1 MKSYLSLIPIS
12 AKVHRR
18 QNRMTLLCIILAVFL
33 VTAVFSMADMGVRM
47 EKTTL
52 LNKHGNWHIQ
62 LNNISEGV
70 AEQIRSCTDI
80 ATMSGYDVINYNRED
95 DYYIGNRKA
104 VLYGVDE
111 TYITDIRNCLAEGSY
126 PQSDTEIMLSPNAKT
141 VLGINIGDSVTINT
155 PSGSMNYTVSGFGE
169 DNVGFNSRYD
179 TISAYMNQTAF
190 YKICAMNDRELAPV
204 YYVQFHENTKISKQI
219 AGIKE
224 QYGLTDENIDENS
237 ATLGSSGFSGNTTV
251 QALYSTAVV
260 LFVLILIA
268 GVLMISSSINSNVAQ
283 RTKFFGMM
291 RCIGMSRQQIIRF
304 VRLEALNWCKTAVP
318 AGVILG
324 TVITW
329 GLCAALRFLVGGE
342 FSDMPIFGVSPIGI
356 ISGVIVGVVTVLI
369 AARTPAKRAAK
380 VSPVTAVSGN
390 TESANNMHHAVN
402 TRFSKIETALGI
414 HHAVSA
420 KKNLLLMTG
429 SFALS
434 IILFLSFS
442 ALIDLVGYIMP
453 QPSNAFDI
461 SILSNDS
468 SNSIDNSLL
477 DKISS
482 MEGVK
487 RVFGRRTCFDI
498 PAEVNKDNQLSN
510 TIDIISY
517 DEYDLDC
524 LTKDKEL
531 RKGSDISKVYGDSNY
546 VLTTWDKNSP
556 LEIGDKIRV
565 GNEEFEIAGMLKFDP
580 FSSDGSM
587 NGKITLITSGE
598 TFTRITGV
606 TDYSLTMIQM
616 TRDATDENVEA
627 IRNAVGEEYTF
638 SDKRD
643 QRNTGTYIAFLFFVY
658 GFLAIITLVTV
669 LNIMNSI
676 SMSVSAKIKQ
686 YGAMR
691 AVGMDERQITKM
703 IAVEAFTYA
712 LSGCA
717 VGCAVGLL
725 VSKLL
730 YDNLITPHFNY
741 ATWSLPVIPIM
752 IILLFVFV
760 AAIAAV
766 YAPSKRIRN
775 ISVTETI
782 NEL

>member
-1 MKSYLSLIPIS
+1 
-12 AKVHRR
+12 
-18 QNRMTLLCIILAVFL
+18 
-33 VTAVFSMADMGVRM
+33 
-47 EKTTL
+47 
-52 LNKHGNWHIQ
+52 
-62 LNNISEGV
+62 
-70 AEQIRSCTDI
+70 
-80 ATMSGYDVINYNRED
+80 
-95 DYYIGNRKA
+95 
-104 VLYGVDE
+104 VLHY
-111 TYITDIRNCLAEGSY
+111 
-126 PQSDTEIMLSPNAKT
+126 
-141 VLGINIGDSVTINT
+141 
-155 PSGSMNYTVSGFGE
+155 
-169 DNVGFNSRYD
+169 
-179 TISAYMNQTAF
+179 
-190 YKICAMNDRELAPV
+190 
-204 YYVQFHENTKISKQI
+204 
-219 AGIKE
+219 
-224 QYGLTDENIDENS
+224 
-237 ATLGSSGFSGNTTV
+237 
-251 QALYSTAVV
+251 
-260 LFVLILIA
+260 
-268 GVLMISSSINSNVAQ
+268 
-283 RTKFFGMM
+283 
-291 RCIGMSRQQIIRF
+291 
-304 VRLEALNWCKTAVP
+304 
-318 AGVILG
+318 
-324 TVITW
+324 
-329 GLCAALRFLVGGE
+329 FLVGGE
-342 FSDMPIFGVSPIGI
+342 FSDMPLLGVSPIGI

-390 TESANNMHHAVN
+390 TESANNMHHGVN
-402 TRFSKIETALGI
+402 TRLSKIETALGI

-442 ALIDLVGYIMP
+442 FLIDFVGYLMP

-487 RVFGRRTCFDI
+487 RVFGRRSCFDI

-524 LTKDKEL
+524 LTKDKQL

-546 VLTTWDKNSP
+546 VLTTWDKDSP

-565 GNEEFEIAGMLKFDP
+565 GNEELEIAGMLKFDP

-598 TFTRITGV
+598 TSTRITGV
-606 TDYSLTMIQM
+606 TDYSLIIMQT

-627 IRNAVGEEYTF
+627 IRNVVGEEYTF

-643 QRNTGTYIAFLFFVY
+643 QRNTGTYIAFLLFVY

-669 LNIMNSI
+669 LNIVNSI

-703 IAVEAFTYA
+703 IAAEAFTYA

-725 VSKLL
+725 ISKLL
-730 YDNLITPHFNY
+730 YDNIITTHWNY

>member
-62 LNNISEGV
+62 LKNISEGV
-70 AEQIRSCTDI
+70 AEQIGSSPDI
-80 ATMSGYDVINYNRED
+80 AAMSGYDVINYNRED
-95 DYYIGNRKA
+95 DYYIGDRKA

-111 TYITDIRNCLAEGSY
+111 TYITDIQNCLEDGSY
-126 PQSDTEIMLSPNAKT
+126 PRSDTEIMLSPNAKT
-141 VLGINIGDSVTINT
+141 ALGINIGDSVTINT

-169 DNVGFNSRYD
+169 DDVGSNSLYD

-190 YKICAMNDRELAPV
+190 YKICAMNDRELATV
-204 YYVQFHENTKISKQI
+204 YYVQFHENTEISKQI

-224 QYGLTDENIDENS
+224 QYGLTDENIDENA
-237 ATLGSSGFSGNTTV
+237 ATLGLANFSGKTV
-251 QALYSTAVV
+251 HTVYSTAVV

-304 VRLEALNWCKTAVP
+304 VKLEALNWCKTAVP

-324 TVITW
+324 IVITW

-342 FSDMPIFGVSPIGI
+342 FSDMPLLGVSPIGI

-390 TESANNMHHAVN
+390 TESANNMHHGVN

-442 ALIDLVGYIMP
+442 FLIDFVGYLMP

-487 RVFGRRTCFDI
+487 RVFGRRSCFDI

-524 LTKDKEL
+524 LTKDKQL

-546 VLTTWDKNSP
+546 VLTTWDKDSP

-565 GNEEFEIAGMLKFDP
+565 GNEELEIAGMLKFDP

-598 TFTRITGV
+598 TSTRITGV
-606 TDYSLTMIQM
+606 TDYSLIIMQT

-643 QRNTGTYIAFLFFVY
+643 QRNTGTYIAFLLFVY

-669 LNIMNSI
+669 LNIVNSI

-703 IAVEAFTYA
+703 IAAEAFTYA

-725 VSKLL
+725 ISKLL
-730 YDNLITPHFNY
+730 YDNLITTHWNY

-760 AAIAAV
+760 AAITAV